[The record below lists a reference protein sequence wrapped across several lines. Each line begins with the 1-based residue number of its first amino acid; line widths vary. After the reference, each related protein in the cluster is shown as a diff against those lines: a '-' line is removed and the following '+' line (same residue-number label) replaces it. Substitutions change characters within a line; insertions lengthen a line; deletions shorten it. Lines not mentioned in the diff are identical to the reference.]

1 MGYNAR
7 NDEIHENL
15 ERMRRDREAY
25 EDSLAIVR
33 QFNTRLSAK
42 EDRLVLADNSRRAR
56 VEASLAHHRVR
67 CLQQRHRSRPY
78 REASRSRRTDPR
90 CTQRCSV
97 PALQWSWPDAELPPL
112 YAPTTRNQLFKVT
125 RLRVKFQF
133 AEEVPRCG
141 KQAQSRF
148 CCPSAFYFAIF
159 LGIMGEGVSNACLNF

>member
-67 CLQQRHRSRPY
+67 CLQHGHRS
-78 REASRSRRTDPR
+78 
-90 CTQRCSV
+90 
-97 PALQWSWPDAELPPL
+97 
-112 YAPTTRNQLFKVT
+112 
-125 RLRVKFQF
+125 
-133 AEEVPRCG
+133 
-141 KQAQSRF
+141 
-148 CCPSAFYFAIF
+148 
-159 LGIMGEGVSNACLNF
+159 